1 MSKKPNL
8 IDKEQLHFEQMPTL
22 LVHYDGYYY
31 YYEGSKTSHEEFLHF
46 MIKIINPV
54 AELTTEEELAQ
65 FLALE
70 NEYVEKTEFFEK
82 NPVPLPAGLYQS
94 RRAKTRVIAFIYDK
108 EDFNDELKN
117 L

>member
-1 MSKKPNL
+1 
-8 IDKEQLHFEQMPTL
+8 MPTL

-46 MIKIINPV
+46 MNKIINPV
-54 AELTTEEELAQ
+54 VELTTEEDLAQ

-82 NPVPLPAGLYQS
+82 SPLPLPAGLYQS
-94 RRAKTRVIAFIYDK
+94 RRAKTRVIAFIFDK
-108 EDFNDELKN
+108 EDFNDELNN